1 MKYLTIIQARTSSK
15 RLPKK
20 SLMKIFELPLVV
32 LCAKRSANDFSDLVV
47 ATSDEKSD
55 DELVLAL
62 SKTGIKFYRGSLE
75 NVLERFIDLI
85 EIHKMKEDD
94 VVIRLTGDNPIVD
107 KHFLKNLK
115 YVWEKNDLEYMSAE
129 PEDMKNS
136 LWPKGL
142 SAEFIKVKWLL
153 ESFNQDKSKDNL
165 EHVTK
170 YVRENCL
177 NKSFGDKLTG
187 LKFSEKLFLGIDT
200 KDDFDRVKN
209 ILEKHS
215 QYTDSLTIIKA
226 ELNT

>member
-1 MKYLTIIQARTSSK
+1 MNYLTILQARTSSK

-55 DELVLAL
+55 DELVHAL

-85 EIHKMKEDD
+85 EIHKMREDD
-94 VVIRLTGDNPIVD
+94 VIIRLTADNPIVD
-107 KHFLKNLK
+107 EHFLKTLK
-115 YVWEKNDLEYMSAE
+115 HVWEKNDLEYMSAE

-153 ESFNQDKSKDNL
+153 ESF
-165 EHVTK
+165 
-170 YVRENCL
+170 
-177 NKSFGDKLTG
+177 
-187 LKFSEKLFLGIDT
+187 
-200 KDDFDRVKN
+200 
-209 ILEKHS
+209 
-215 QYTDSLTIIKA
+215 
-226 ELNT
+226 